1 MSYASGIALVPLM
14 LFLFV
19 GVLGLVLTLATS
31 RFRRGQRTQMVVL
44 AAALP
49 GEEHGSASALM
60 QAGRIAVRTRR
71 LGFLLGI
78 AAMIAELALTDA
90 RYGETFFVF
99 GCGYLAT
106 IAVGEE
112 LMPKPVP
119 GRIQRAALAPRRSR
133 DYVPRWLRWALHLS
147 VALGVVLC
155 MTTIIF
161 DIATRA
167 SAATCTIAVG
177 SQGVTFTYVV
187 ENTSLPLAIAMTIGF
202 AAIWLA
208 TRRVLGVIARR
219 GRPSG
224 HLTLV
229 AMDDALRKA
238 SAVRVSAA
246 GLGAALLTLP
256 VPLFWLESPVL
267 FPCSGSSQ
275 STDSVIRVLSLAFIV
290 AGLAAFVVAPS
301 GLSLFRQ
308 MDVPPDAGTAVAEPA
323 APAPTPAPGTQVES
337 GPEVPGPPTAAASE
351 TETVEGPD
359 Q

>member
-1 MSYASGIALVPLM
+1 MTYASGIAVVPLIF
-14 LFLFV
+14 FLLI

-31 RFRRGQRTQMVVL
+31 RFRRGRRDQMGVL
-44 AAALP
+44 VAALP
-49 GEEHGSASALM
+49 GDEHGSASALM
-60 QAGRIAVRTRR
+60 RAGRISVRTRR

-78 AAMIAELALTDA
+78 AAMVAELALTDA

-119 GRIQRAALAPRRSR
+119 GRIQRAALAERRSS
-133 DYVPRWLRWALHLS
+133 DYVPRWLSWALHLS

-155 MTTIIF
+155 MTTIVF

-167 SAATCTIAVG
+167 RSASCTIVIGGPAAAY
-177 SQGVTFTYVV
+177 TYVA
-187 ENTSLPLAIAMTIGF
+187 ENTTLPLAIAMTVGF

-208 TRRVLGVIARR
+208 TRRVLGVIAHR

-224 HLTLV
+224 HQTLV

-275 STDSVIRVLSLAFIV
+275 TTDSIVRVLSLAFIL
-290 AGLAAFVVAPS
+290 AGLVAFVVAPS
-301 GLSLFRQ
+301 GLSQFRQ
-308 MDVPPDAGTAVAEPA
+308 AHVTPDAGGTVAEPA
-323 APAPTPAPGTQVES
+323 APAPAPGTPAES
-337 GPEVPGPPTAAASE
+337 GPEVSGPQNNAASE
-351 TETVEGPD
+351 SETDEGSD